1 MISDSNHNAALL
13 NRQPILDL
21 NQDIVAYALSLR
33 KPEDLTLTWANIDS
47 PFPALIC
54 AAYAELGI
62 HEALGE
68 NKAFLSID
76 FSFLLDDAIEALPA
90 DAVVLELP
98 LGFEPPEEYTLK
110 RLRFLRDRHYSFAL
124 TNYMGFDECSQP
136 LLNLVD
142 VISIDISN
150 FDDETLVATAGPLA
164 HLPLKLL
171 AKGVDSQERMEFCR
185 STGFQLFQGQYF
197 ARPETVKGQ
206 RLSPSR
212 ASLSYLI
219 DLTSCNVD
227 TATIE
232 DGIKH
237 EPPLVVN
244 LLRIANSSKF
254 GNSERVTSLRAAIEA
269 LGLRQLQRWFQLLLM
284 TPKGKTAINLAPLL
298 QVAAL
303 RGRMMEQIIGMIH
316 PDDQEIVDQSFL
328 TGIISMMPVALGQ
341 PLPEIFRQIALDG
354 NVMDAL
360 ESHAGVLGTTLALVE
375 CFDSENIEGCD
386 KYLAELSE
394 LSGVELNRG
403 TLNTCLTQALRW
415 IGSFQKAESKR

>member
-1 MISDSNHNAALL
+1 MSDNNHNAALL

-68 NKAFLSID
+68 NKAFLEID
-76 FSFLLDDAIEALPA
+76 FGFLHDDAIEALPA

-98 LGFEPPEEYTLK
+98 LGFEAPDEGTLR
-110 RLRFLRDRHYSFAL
+110 RLRVLRARHYSFAL
-124 TNYMGFDECSQP
+124 TNYTGFDERSQP
-136 LLNLVD
+136 LLNLID
-142 VISIDISN
+142 VVSVDISD
-150 FDDETLVATAGPLA
+150 FDDETLVAIVESLA

-171 AKGVDSQERMEFCR
+171 AKGVDNQERMEFCR
-185 STGFQLFQGQYF
+185 GAGFQFFQGYYF
-197 ARPETVKGQ
+197 AYPETVKGQ

-212 ASLSYLI
+212 GSLTYLI
-219 DLTSCNVD
+219 DLTAHNVD

-232 DGIKH
+232 DIIKH

-254 GNSERVTSLRAAIEA
+254 GNSERVTTLRAAIET
-269 LGLRQLQRWFQLLLM
+269 LGQRQLQRWFQLLLM
-284 TPKGKTAINLAPLL
+284 TPRGKTAINLAPLL

-303 RGRMMEQIIGMIH
+303 RGRMMELIVALIH
-316 PDDQEIVDQSFL
+316 PGDREILDQSFL
-328 TGIISMMPVALGQ
+328 TGIISMMPAALGQ
-341 PLPEIFRQIALDG
+341 PFSEIFKQIALEG
-354 NVMDAL
+354 NVIAAL
-360 ESHAGVLGTTLALVE
+360 ESHAGVLGAMLALVE

-394 LSGVELNRG
+394 FSGVELNRG

-415 IGSFQKAESKR
+415 FGNNRAKNPH